1 MHTATHRTETRPR
14 TPLDRPSPRSRW
26 GRVRPRPAR
35 VLAALL
41 LGLVLATGT
50 AVLGVGTAGTS
61 PAWADPG
68 PTPAPAPTPA
78 PGVPDPGVPHVPNPS
93 PSPPSPGK
101 PTPSPI
107 PAPPTGKP
115 SPTPPGTPSP
125 APGPTP
131 PGWTPPSPGDGSDDD
146 PGLFDIPGQIRKAI
160 NDFLAWIAKTG
171 LKPVMDALGKTVLST
186 PDLTSNPQVQAIWTT
201 SLVVANGIFVLFVIA
216 GGFIVA
222 SRETLQSQYG
232 LKEIAPRVVV
242 AGVAANTSLLVCGKA
257 IAFTNALTAAIAG
270 QGVDGNGAVT
280 ALDQILNQPASPNM
294 PPILF
299 SLLILAA
306 LVMGIVVL
314 VTFILRT
321 AMLVLLLGVAPLA
334 LTCHAT
340 PQTEGLAYTW
350 WRALVAC
357 LGIQLGQAVIL
368 LATVRVF
375 LTPAG
380 PEVLG
385 VTVTNDGL
393 ISILVCLTMLWLLIK
408 LPGWMKHLILGP
420 LARRHGRGLIGQIIH
435 AVIMLKTLGTLAGVS
450 RGASAASTRGR
461 SPRSGPSPS
470 GPSPAPGG
478 GPTRPTGGPR
488 PPRPPRPPRQPG
500 SGRPRTAPAPVGP
513 AAFSNAPA
521 AHAPLSAPA
530 GSTAAP
536 VFSSAPAPATPV
548 PAPAGGVP
556 PARFSHQPAALPASS
571 APAGRSASAPAFS
584 SAPASAIPTRPATG
598 PVPPATFSAAPRP
611 QAAPKRPPAPLT
623 PVFSAPGR
631 TAAGTRSGTTGGTAP
646 ARPVPAVA
654 ARPRR
659 IQPPSPRGTATGRRV
674 PSPSPAPSPRGTA
687 SSRRVPASSPAP
699 SPPSR
704 SGRPSRA
711 APSPPVPPSPPPRP
725 RGKE

>member
-1 MHTATHRTETRPR
+1 
-14 TPLDRPSPRSRW
+14 
-26 GRVRPRPAR
+26 V
-35 VLAALL
+35 
-41 LGLVLATGT
+41 VLATGT
-50 AVLGVGTAGTS
+50 AVLAVGTAGTR

-78 PGVPDPGVPHVPNPS
+78 PGVPDPGVPPVPNPS
-93 PSPPSPGK
+93 PSPPKPSPPK
-101 PTPSPI
+101 PSPPRPTPSPI
-107 PAPPTGKP
+107 PPPPTGKP

-131 PGWTPPSPGDGSDDD
+131 PGWTPPSPGDGSDD

-160 NDFLAWIAKTG
+160 NDFIAWIAKTG

-242 AGVAANTSLLVCGKA
+242 AGVVANTSMLVAGKA
-257 IAFTNALTAAIAG
+257 ISFTNALTAAIAG
-270 QGVDGNGAVT
+270 QGVDGNGAAT
-280 ALDQILNQPASPNM
+280 ALNQILNQPASPNM
-294 PPILF
+294 PPVLF

-321 AMLVLLLGVAPLA
+321 ALLVLLLGIAPLA

-350 WRALVAC
+350 WRAVAAC
-357 LGIQLGQAVIL
+357 FGIQLGQAVIV

-385 VTVTNDGL
+385 VPVTNDGL
-393 ISILVCLTMLWLLIK
+393 IAILVCLTMLWLLIK
-408 LPGWMKHLILGP
+408 LPGWTKHLILGP

-435 AVIMLKTLGTLAGVS
+435 AVVMLKTLGTLAGVS
-450 RGASAASTRGR
+450 RGASAARTSGRG
-461 SPRSGPSPS
+461 SRSGPSPS
-470 GPSPAPGG
+470 GPSPSSGG
-478 GPTRPTGGPR
+478 GPTRPTGGGPR
-488 PPRPPRPPRQPG
+488 PPRPPRPAG
-500 SGRPRTAPAPVGP
+500 ASRPRRAPAPVGP

-521 AHAPLSAPA
+521 AHTPLPAPSGTSGAPAFSNASAPA
-530 GSTAAP
+530 RPT
-536 VFSSAPAPATPV
+536 

-556 PARFSHQPAALPASS
+556 PARFSHQPATATGPAASP
-571 APAGRSASAPAFS
+571 APAGRPAPTVFS
-584 SAPASAIPTRPATG
+584 NAPTPVTPRRPPTG
-598 PVPPATFSAAPRP
+598 PVPAAAFSAAPRP
-611 QAAPKRPPAPLT
+611 QTAPKRPPAPVT
-623 PVFSAPGR
+623 PVFSTPAR
-631 TAAGTRSGTTGGTAP
+631 AAAAGTRSGTARGTVP
-646 ARPVPAVA
+646 ARPVPAVP
-654 ARPRR
+654 ARPQRV
-659 IQPPSPRGTATGRRV
+659 QPPSPPSPRGTATGRRT
-674 PSPSPAPSPRGTA
+674 PAAP
-687 SSRRVPASSPAP
+687 PARSPAP
-699 SPPSR
+699 SPP
-704 SGRPSRA
+704 A
-711 APSPPVPPSPPPRP
+711 RP
-725 RGKE
+725 RGRE